1 MTSGARY
8 INVPLSVV
16 ACDCLNV
23 ERSFKNLDDPKSA
36 SFTTPQL
43 VMRMFDGLMSH
54 KIHTVNFIC
63 MVAIVYL
70 CGCIHS
76 RVKNL
81 FLEESDS

>member
-16 ACDCLNV
+16 ACVALNV
-23 ERSFKNLDDPKSA
+23 EKSFKNLDDPKSA

-54 KIHTVNFIC
+54 KIHAVDLFSR
-63 MVAIVYL
+63 AIVYL
-70 CGCIHS
+70 CGCIHF
-76 RVKNL
+76 RVKNV
-81 FLEESDS
+81 FLGEFDL